1 MLFFASSSSLLNNA
15 LVLRNLAVAI
25 LKHSAN
31 EIEYAHL
38 HSASYFKI
46 IGLTPIIS

>member
-25 LKHSAN
+25 LKQSAN

-38 HSASYFKI
+38 HSAAYFKI